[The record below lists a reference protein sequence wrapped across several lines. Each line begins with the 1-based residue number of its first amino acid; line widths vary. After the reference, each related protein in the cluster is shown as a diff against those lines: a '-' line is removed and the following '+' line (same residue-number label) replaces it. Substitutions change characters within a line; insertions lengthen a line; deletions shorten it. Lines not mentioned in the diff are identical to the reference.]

1 MHHNIVSH
9 SVPSQIRVLLY
20 YYIAAK
26 RPHELSTIFQDK
38 AVLMKI
44 LPFRIWSTSI
54 ATVAIAIAAPA
65 FAQQAPTAGTSTN
78 AQTDDFHGTE
88 EIVVTAPYVERLDIL
103 SGTSAVSGEML
114 AEKTRAQLGDIL
126 SSLPGVSAT
135 SFSPGASRPVL
146 RGYQGNRVAVL
157 TDGIGNIDA
166 SNTSAD
172 HAVTIDTL
180 TVERIE
186 VLRGPAVLLFGG
198 QAVGGAVNALDKRIP
213 RSIPDEAI
221 HVDALAG
228 YGSAAR
234 DYSGGASVDVPVTD
248 RVIVHL
254 DGSYRNSDDL
264 RTGGYVLS
272 PSLRAEVLDFAADA
286 TRAGNL
292 TAATEAQAT
301 ANQRGRIPNSAV
313 ETWTAAGGIAFIDDG
328 GNLGLSYSIYDTNYG
343 IPARPAI
350 APVVAGEE
358 AVPVSIGL
366 RQYRLDFRGEVDLGE
381 GLFDKLR
388 LRAGYADYT
397 HTEFEG
403 DEIGTV
409 FNSQGIEARAEFI
422 QNDRG
427 GWRGASGVQYQTR
440 DLEAIGAE
448 AFVPPNK
455 ARQYG
460 LFTLQEFTFGN
471 LDAEV
476 ALRFDTAEL
485 RADTLGLSRSFN
497 NFSGAVGLGY
507 HIGDLKIGANISRTG
522 RAPAVEELFSNGP
535 HIATQAFEV
544 GDPDLKSERAWNGEL
559 YARYETP
566 NAAFS
571 ATLYTNRF
579 DNFIYE
585 AETGAIEDDLPVFQY
600 FQNDA
605 KVWGVEFQASK
616 RVASFGDTNL
626 SVDGVADYTRAK
638 ISSGGGNVPRIPPL
652 RLLGGVELT
661 SASFDLRGEVEYSDD
676 QTKTASFETPTDGF
690 TMVNASATW
699 RPFGRDRNI
708 ALIASANNIF
718 DVTARRAASFT
729 KDFVPL
735 SGRDFRVTARLSF

>member
-1 MHHNIVSH
+1 MKTAALLTISASF
-9 SVPSQIRVLLY
+9 SV
-20 YYIAAK
+20 
-26 RPHELSTIFQDK
+26 LSL
-38 AVLMKI
+38 AL
-44 LPFRIWSTSI
+44 
-54 ATVAIAIAAPA
+54 AAPVY
-65 FAQQAPTAGTSTN
+65 AQQSEPASAEANIQS
-78 AQTDDFHGTE
+78 DDFHGSDD
-88 EIVVTAPYVERLDIL
+88 IIVTAPFVERLDIL
-103 SGTSAVSGEML
+103 SGTSTISGEVL
-114 AEKTRAQLGDIL
+114 AEKTRAQLGDML
-126 SSLPGVSAT
+126 TSLPGVSAT

-221 HVDALAG
+221 HIDALAG

-234 DYSGGASVDVPVTD
+234 DWSGGASIDMPITD
-248 RVIVHL
+248 RVIIHL

-272 PSLRAEVLDFAADA
+272 PNLRGEVLDFAAEE
-286 TRAGNL
+286 TSEGNL
-292 TAATEAQAT
+292 EEAAEARELAD
-301 ANQRGRIPNSAV
+301 QRGRIPNSAV
-313 ETWTAAGGIAFIDDG
+313 KSWTAGGGIAFIDDN
-328 GNLGLSYSIYDTNYG
+328 GNLGVSYSIYDTNYG
-343 IPARPAI
+343 IPARPGASHAHAAAETAEE
-350 APVVAGEE
+350 APVT
-358 AVPVSIGL
+358 IGL
-366 RQYRLDFRGEVDLGE
+366 RQYRLDFRGELNLGE
-381 GLFDKLR
+381 GFLEKLR
-388 LRAGYADYT
+388 LRGGYADYT

-403 DEIGTV
+403 AEVGTV
-409 FNSQGIEARAEFI
+409 FNSQGIEARAELV
-422 QNDRG
+422 QNDRN

-440 DLEAIGAE
+440 DFEALGAE

-455 ARQYG
+455 TRQYG
-460 LFTLQEFTFGN
+460 LFTLQEYTKGN

-476 ALRFDTAEL
+476 AVRFDTAEL
-485 RADTLGLSRSFN
+485 RADTLGLTRSFN
-497 NFSGAVGLGY
+497 NVSAAFGLGY

-535 HIATQAFEV
+535 HIATQAFEI

-559 YARYETP
+559 YARYDTP
-566 NAAFS
+566 GTAFS
-571 ATLYTNRF
+571 GTLYTNRF

-585 AETGAIEDDLPVFQY
+585 ADTGNIEDDLPVFQY

-605 KVWGVEFQASK
+605 KVWGLEFQASK
-616 RVASFGDTNL
+616 RLASFGSSNL

-638 ISSGGGNVPRIPPL
+638 ISSGGGNAPRIPSL

-661 SASFDLRGEVEYSDD
+661 NASLDLRGEVEWSDA
-676 QTKTASFETPTDGF
+676 QTKTAAFETPTDGF
-690 TMVNASATW
+690 TLVNASATW
-699 RPFGRDRNI
+699 RPFGRGRNI

-735 SGRDFRVTARLSF
+735 TGRDFRVTARLSF

>member
-1 MHHNIVSH
+1 MKTAPLLTISASVS
-9 SVPSQIRVLLY
+9 
-20 YYIAAK
+20 A
-26 RPHELSTIFQDK
+26 LSL
-38 AVLMKI
+38 AL
-44 LPFRIWSTSI
+44 
-54 ATVAIAIAAPA
+54 AAPA
-65 FAQQAPTAGTSTN
+65 YAQQSNSASTD
-78 AQTDDFHGTE
+78 ARIQADDFHRSDD
-88 EIVVTAPYVERLDIL
+88 IVVTAPFVERLDIL
-103 SGTSAVSGEML
+103 SGTSAISGEVL

-126 SSLPGVSAT
+126 TSLPGVSAT

-221 HVDALAG
+221 HIDALAG

-234 DYSGGASVDVPVTD
+234 DWSGGASIDMPITD

-272 PSLRAEVLDFAADA
+272 PNLRAEVLDFA
-286 TRAGNL
+286 TEETSEGNL
-292 TAATEAQAT
+292 EEAAEATEL
-301 ANQRGRIPNSAV
+301 ANQRGRIANSAV
-313 ETWTAAGGIAFIDDG
+313 TTWTAGGGIAFIDDG
-328 GNLGLSYSIYDTNYG
+328 GNLGVSYSIYDTNYG
-343 IPARPAI
+343 IPARPGASHAHAAAETAEE
-350 APVVAGEE
+350 APVT
-358 AVPVSIGL
+358 IGL
-366 RQYRLDFRGEVDLGE
+366 RQYRLDFRGAVNLGD

-403 DEIGTV
+403 DEIGTI
-409 FNSQGIEARAEFI
+409 FNSQGIEARAEFV
-422 QNDRG
+422 QNDRN

-440 DLEAIGAE
+440 DFEAIGAE

-455 ARQYG
+455 TRQYG
-460 LFTLQEFTFGN
+460 LFTLQEYTKGN

-476 ALRFDTAEL
+476 AVRFDTAEL
-485 RADTLGLSRSFN
+485 RADILGLTRSFN
-497 NFSGAVGLGY
+497 NVSAAFGVGY

-535 HIATQAFEV
+535 HIATQAFEI
-544 GDPDLKSERAWNGEL
+544 GDPNLKSERAWNGEL

-566 NAAFS
+566 GTAFS

-585 AETGAIEDDLPVFQY
+585 ADTGNIKDDLPIFQY

-616 RVASFGDTNL
+616 RLASFGSSNL

-638 ISSGGGNVPRIPPL
+638 ISSGGGNAPRIPPL

-661 SASFDLRGEVEYSDD
+661 NARFDLRGEVEYSDD
-676 QTKTASFETPTDGF
+676 QTKTATFETPTDGF
-690 TMVNASATW
+690 TLVNASATW

-708 ALIASANNIF
+708 ALIASVNNIF

-735 SGRDFRVTARLSF
+735 TGRDFRVTARLSF

>member
-1 MHHNIVSH
+1 MKIARFHVFAASMTALSVAL
-9 SVPSQIRVLLY
+9 SVPAYAQQTG
-20 YYIAAK
+20 
-26 RPHELSTIFQDK
+26 STG
-38 AVLMKI
+38 
-44 LPFRIWSTSI
+44 TSE
-54 ATVAIAIAAPA
+54 AAP
-65 FAQQAPTAGTSTN
+65 
-78 AQTDDFHGTE
+78 QTDDFHSTE

-103 SGTSAVSGEML
+103 SGTSAVTGDVL

-180 TVERIE
+180 TIERIE

-213 RSIPDEAI
+213 RAVPKEAV

-234 DYSGGASVDVPVTD
+234 DWSGGASVDVPVTD
-248 RVIVHL
+248 RVVVHL

-264 RTGGYVLS
+264 RTGGYILS
-272 PSLRAEVLDFAADA
+272 PSLRAEVLDFAAEE
-286 TRAGNL
+286 TSEGNL
-292 TAATEAQAT
+292 DEAAEALELADQS
-301 ANQRGRIPNSAV
+301 GRIPNSAV
-313 ETWTAAGGIAFIDDG
+313 KSWTAAGGIAFIDDG
-328 GNLGLSYSIYDTNYG
+328 GNMGLSYSIYDTNYG
-343 IPARPAI
+343 IPARPGSGHAH
-350 APVVAGEE
+350 ADGGAEE
-358 AVPVSIGL
+358 VPVTIGM
-366 RQYRLDFRGEVDLGE
+366 RQYRFDFRGELNLGD
-381 GLFDKLR
+381 GLFEKLR
-388 LRAGYADYT
+388 LRAGYANYS

-403 DEIGTV
+403 PEIGTI
-409 FNSQGIEARAEFI
+409 FNSKGIEARAEFI

-427 GWRGASGVQYQTR
+427 GWRGASGVQYQSR
-440 DLEAIGAE
+440 KLDAIGAE

-455 ARQYG
+455 SRQFG
-460 LFTLQEFTFGN
+460 LFTLQEFTAGN

-485 RADTLGLSRSFN
+485 RADILGLSRSFN
-497 NFSGAVGLGY
+497 NVSAAFGVGY
-507 HIGDLKIGANISRTG
+507 HIGDLKIGANLSRTG

-544 GDPDLKSERAWNGEL
+544 GDPLLKSERAWNGEL
-559 YARYETP
+559 YARYDT
-566 NAAFS
+566 ADTAFNL
-571 ATLYTNRF
+571 TLYTNRF

-585 AETGAIEDDLPVFQY
+585 AETGAVEDALPVFQY

-605 KVWGVEFQASK
+605 KVWGVEFQGSQN
-616 RVASFGDTNL
+616 VARFGDIDL
-626 SVDGVADYTRAK
+626 KVDAVADYTRAK
-638 ISSGGGNVPRIPPL
+638 ISGGAGNIPRIPPL
-652 RLLGGVELT
+652 RILGGVELNG
-661 SASFDLRGEVEYSDD
+661 ARLDLRGEVEWSDA
-676 QTKTASFETPTDGF
+676 QTKTAPFETATDGF
-690 TMVNASATW
+690 TLVNATATW
-699 RPFGRDRNI
+699 RPFGSDRNI

-718 DVTARRAASFT
+718 DVVARRSASFT

-735 SGRDFRVTARLSF
+735 SGRDFRLSARISF

>member
-1 MHHNIVSH
+1 MKTAPFLTISA
-9 SVPSQIRVLLY
+9 SIFALSLALGAPLY
-20 YYIAAK
+20 
-26 RPHELSTIFQDK
+26 
-38 AVLMKI
+38 
-44 LPFRIWSTSI
+44 
-54 ATVAIAIAAPA
+54 
-65 FAQQAPTAGTSTN
+65 AQQSNATS
-78 AQTDDFHGTE
+78 AQAELETDDFHGADD
-88 EIVVTAPYVERLDIL
+88 IVVTAPYVERLDIL
-103 SGTSAVSGEML
+103 SGTSAISGEVL

-126 SSLPGVSAT
+126 TSLPGISAT

-213 RSIPDEAI
+213 RSIPDEDI
-221 HVDALAG
+221 HIDSLAG

-234 DYSGGASVDVPVTD
+234 DWSGGASIDMPITD

-254 DGSYRNSDDL
+254 DGSYRNSDDM

-272 PSLRAEVLDFAADA
+272 PNLRAEMLDFAAE
-286 TRAGNL
+286 
-292 TAATEAQAT
+292 EASEGHLEEAEE
-301 ANQRGRIPNSAV
+301 ARELADQRGRISNSAV
-313 ETWTAAGGIAFIDDG
+313 KSWTAGGGIAFIDDG
-328 GNLGLSYSIYDTNYG
+328 GNLGVSYSIYDTKYG
-343 IPARPAI
+343 IPARPGASHH
-350 APVVAGEE
+350 AHEGEE
-358 AVPVSIGL
+358 HAEGEVPVSIGL
-366 RQYRLDFRGEVDLGE
+366 RQYRFDLRGEVNLGD
-381 GLFDKLR
+381 GLFEKLR

-409 FNSQGIEARAEFI
+409 FDSQGIEARAEFV
-422 QNDRG
+422 QNDRN
-427 GWRGASGVQYQTR
+427 GWRGASGFQYQTR
-440 DLEAIGAE
+440 DFEAVGAE

-455 ARQYG
+455 TRQFG
-460 LFTLQEFTFGN
+460 LFTLQEYTKGN
-471 LDAEV
+471 LDAEIAV
-476 ALRFDTAEL
+476 RFDTAEL

-497 NFSGAVGLGY
+497 NVSAAFGLGY

-535 HIATQAFEV
+535 HIATQAYEI

-559 YARYETP
+559 YARFETP
-566 NAAFS
+566 ETAFS

-585 AETGAIEDDLPVFQY
+585 AETGDIEDDLPVFQY

-605 KVWGVEFQASK
+605 KIWGVEFQASQ
-616 RVASFGDTNL
+616 RLASLGSSDL

-638 ISSGGGNVPRIPPL
+638 ISSGGGNIPRIPPL
-652 RLLGGVELT
+652 RLLSGVELT
-661 SASFDLRGEVEYSDD
+661 NAGFDLRAEVEWSDN
-676 QTKTASFETPTDGF
+676 QNKTATFETPTDGF
-690 TMVNASATW
+690 TLVNASATW

-718 DVTARRAASFT
+718 DATVRRAASFT

-735 SGRDFRVTARLSF
+735 SGRDFRLTARVSF

>member
-1 MHHNIVSH
+1 MKNA
-9 SVPSQIRVLLY
+9 PLLT
-20 YYIAAK
+20 ISASISA
-26 RPHELSTIFQDK
+26 LSL
-38 AVLMKI
+38 AL
-44 LPFRIWSTSI
+44 
-54 ATVAIAIAAPA
+54 ATPTY
-65 FAQQAPTAGTSTN
+65 AQQSNAVSTKGN
-78 AQTDDFHGTE
+78 GVSDDFHVNDD
-88 EIVVTAPYVERLDIL
+88 IVVTAPYVERLDIL
-103 SGTSAVSGEML
+103 SGTSAISGEVL
-114 AEKTRAQLGDIL
+114 ADKTRAQLGDIL
-126 SSLPGVSAT
+126 TSLPGVSAT

-213 RSIPDEAI
+213 RSIPEEDI
-221 HVDALAG
+221 HIDALAG

-234 DYSGGASVDVPVTD
+234 DWSGGGSIDMPLTD

-264 RTGGYVLS
+264 RSGGYVLS
-272 PSLRAEVLDFAADA
+272 PNLRAEVLDFAAE
-286 TRAGNL
+286 
-292 TAATEAQAT
+292 EASEGHLEEASE
-301 ANQRGRIPNSAV
+301 ARELADQRGQIPNSAV
-313 ETWTAAGGIAFIDDG
+313 KSWTAGGGIAFIDEG
-328 GNLGLSYSIYDTNYG
+328 GNLGVSYSIYDTNYG
-343 IPARPAI
+343 IPARPGASH
-350 APVVAGEE
+350 AHDGEE
-358 AVPVSIGL
+358 PTEGEVPVTIGL
-366 RQYRLDFRGEVDLGE
+366 RQYRFDLRGEVNLGE
-381 GLFDKLR
+381 GLFEKLR

-403 DEIGTV
+403 DEVGTV
-409 FNSQGIEARAEFI
+409 FNSQGIEARAEFV
-422 QNDRG
+422 QNELG
-427 GWRGASGVQYQTR
+427 GWRGASGVQYQSR

-448 AFVPPNK
+448 AFIPPNTT
-455 ARQYG
+455 RQLG
-460 LFTLQEFTFGN
+460 LFTLQEYTNGN
-471 LDAEV
+471 LDAEI
-476 ALRFDTAEL
+476 AIRFDTAKL
-485 RADTLGLSRSFN
+485 RADTLGLSRTFN
-497 NFSGAVGLGY
+497 NVSAAFGLGY

-535 HIATQAFEV
+535 HIATQAYEM

-566 NAAFS
+566 ATAFS

-585 AETGAIEDDLPVFQY
+585 VETGDIEDDLPVFQY

-605 KVWGVEFQASK
+605 KVWGIEFQASK
-616 RVASFGDTNL
+616 RLASFGSSDL

-638 ISSGGGNVPRIPPL
+638 ISSGGGDAPRIPPL

-661 SASFDLRGEVEYSDD
+661 NANFDLRGEVEFNDD
-676 QTKTASFETPTDGF
+676 QTKTAAFETPTNGF
-690 TMVNASATW
+690 TLVNASATW

-735 SGRDFRVTARLSF
+735 TGRDFRVTARVSF

>member
-1 MHHNIVSH
+1 
-9 SVPSQIRVLLY
+9 
-20 YYIAAK
+20 
-26 RPHELSTIFQDK
+26 
-38 AVLMKI
+38 MKI
-44 LPFRIWSTSI
+44 ARFHVFAASMTALS
-54 ATVAIAIAAPA
+54 VALSAPA
-65 FAQQAPTAGTSTN
+65 YAQQTGSTGASTA
-78 AQTDDFHGTE
+78 ALQTDDFHGTE

-103 SGTSAVSGEML
+103 SGTSAVSGDLL

-213 RSIPDEAI
+213 RAVPDEAV

-234 DYSGGASVDVPVTD
+234 DWSGGASVDVPLTN
-248 RVIVHL
+248 RVVVHL

-264 RTGGYVLS
+264 RTGGYILA
-272 PSLRAEVLDFAADA
+272 PSLRAEVLDFAAEE
-286 TRAGNL
+286 TSEGNL
-292 TAATEAQAT
+292 DEAAEALELAG
-301 ANQRGRIPNSAV
+301 QRGRIPNSAV
-313 ETWTAAGGIAFIDDG
+313 KSWTAAGGIAFIDDG
-328 GNLGLSYSIYDTNYG
+328 GNIGLSYSIYDTNYG
-343 IPARPAI
+343 IPARPGTGHAHGDGGEEE
-350 APVVAGEE
+350 APVT
-358 AVPVSIGL
+358 IGM
-366 RQYRLDFRGEVDLGE
+366 RQYRFDVRGEVDLGD
-381 GLFDKLR
+381 GLFEKLR
-388 LRAGYADYT
+388 LRAGYANYS

-409 FNSQGIEARAEFI
+409 FNSKGIEARAEFI

-427 GWRGASGVQYQTR
+427 GWRGASGVQYQSR

-455 ARQYG
+455 TKQFG
-460 LFTLQEFTFGN
+460 LFTLQEFTAGN

-485 RADTLGLSRSFN
+485 RADILGISRSFN
-497 NFSGAVGLGY
+497 NVSAAFGVGY
-507 HIGDLKIGANISRTG
+507 HIGDLKIGANLSRTG

-544 GDPDLKSERAWNGEL
+544 GDPLLKSERAWNGEL
-559 YARYETP
+559 YARYDTP
-566 NAAFS
+566 GTAFNL
-571 ATLYTNRF
+571 TLYSNRF

-585 AETGAIEDDLPVFQY
+585 AETGAVEDSLPVFQY

-605 KVWGVEFQASK
+605 KVWGVEFQGSQN
-616 RVASFGDTNL
+616 VASFGDADL
-626 SVDGVADYTRAK
+626 KVDALADYTRAK
-638 ISSGGGNVPRIPPL
+638 ISGGAGNVPRIPPL
-652 RLLGGVELT
+652 RVLGGVELNGT
-661 SASFDLRGEVEYSDD
+661 RLDLRGEVEWSDA
-676 QTKTASFETPTDGF
+676 QTKTAPFETATDGF
-690 TMVNASATW
+690 TLVNATATW
-699 RPFGRDRNI
+699 RPFGSDRNI

-718 DVTARRAASFT
+718 DVVARRSASFT

-735 SGRDFRVTARLSF
+735 SGRDFRLSARISF

>member
-1 MHHNIVSH
+1 MKTAPLLAISASVS
-9 SVPSQIRVLLY
+9 
-20 YYIAAK
+20 A
-26 RPHELSTIFQDK
+26 LSL
-38 AVLMKI
+38 AL
-44 LPFRIWSTSI
+44 
-54 ATVAIAIAAPA
+54 AAPA
-65 FAQQAPTAGTSTN
+65 YAQQSNSASTE
-78 AQTDDFHGTE
+78 ARIQSDDFHGSDD
-88 EIVVTAPYVERLDIL
+88 IVVTAPFVERLDIL
-103 SGTSAVSGEML
+103 SGTSAISGEVL

-126 SSLPGVSAT
+126 TSLPGVSAT

-180 TVERIE
+180 TIERIE

-221 HVDALAG
+221 HIDALAG

-234 DYSGGASVDVPVTD
+234 DWSGGASIDMPITD

-272 PSLRAEVLDFAADA
+272 PNLRAEVLDFAAEESSE
-286 TRAGNL
+286 GNL
-292 TAATEAQAT
+292 EEAAEATEL
-301 ANQRGRIPNSAV
+301 ANQRGRIANSAV
-313 ETWTAAGGIAFIDDG
+313 KTWTAGGGIAFIDDG

-343 IPARPAI
+343 IPARPGASH
-350 APVVAGEE
+350 AHAGEE
-358 AVPVSIGL
+358 TTEEAPVTIGL
-366 RQYRLDFRGEVDLGE
+366 RQYRLDFRGEVNLGD
-381 GLFDKLR
+381 GLFEKLR

-403 DEIGTV
+403 DEIGTI
-409 FNSQGIEARAEFI
+409 FNSQGIEARAEFV
-422 QNDRG
+422 QNDRN

-440 DLEAIGAE
+440 DFEAIGAE

-455 ARQYG
+455 TRQYG
-460 LFTLQEFTFGN
+460 LFTLQEYTKGN

-476 ALRFDTAEL
+476 AVRFDTAEL
-485 RADTLGLSRSFN
+485 RADTLGLTRSFN
-497 NFSGAVGLGY
+497 NVSAALGLGY

-535 HIATQAFEV
+535 HIATQAFEI

-559 YARYETP
+559 YARYDTP
-566 NAAFS
+566 GTAFS

-585 AETGAIEDDLPVFQY
+585 AETGNIEDDLPIFQY

-605 KVWGVEFQASK
+605 NIWGLEFQASK
-616 RVASFGDTNL
+616 RLASFGSSNL

-638 ISSGGGNVPRIPPL
+638 ISSGGGNAPRIPPL

-661 SASFDLRGEVEYSDD
+661 NASFDLRGEVEFSDD
-676 QTKTASFETPTDGF
+676 QTKTATFETPTDGF
-690 TMVNASATW
+690 TLVNASATW
-699 RPFGRDRNI
+699 RPFGRDRNV

-735 SGRDFRVTARLSF
+735 TGRDFRVTARLSF

>member
-1 MHHNIVSH
+1 MKTPRFHVFAASMTAL
-9 SVPSQIRVLLY
+9 SV
-20 YYIAAK
+20 A
-26 RPHELSTIFQDK
+26 LSMPAYAQQTGSSR
-38 AVLMKI
+38 A
-44 LPFRIWSTSI
+44 SE
-54 ATVAIAIAAPA
+54 AAP
-65 FAQQAPTAGTSTN
+65 
-78 AQTDDFHGTE
+78 QTDDFHSTE

-103 SGTSAVSGEML
+103 SGTSAVTGDLL

-213 RSIPDEAI
+213 RAIPDEAV

-234 DYSGGASVDVPVTD
+234 DYSGGASVDVPLTD
-248 RVIVHL
+248 RVVVHL

-264 RTGGYVLS
+264 RTGGNILS
-272 PSLRAEVLDFAADA
+272 PSLRAEVLDFAAEEA
-286 TRAGNL
+286 REGNL
-292 TAATEAQAT
+292 EEAAEARELADR
-301 ANQRGRIPNSAV
+301 RGRIPNSAV
-313 ETWTAAGGIAFIDDG
+313 KSWTAAGGIAFIDDG
-328 GNLGLSYSIYDTNYG
+328 GNMGLSYSIYNTNYG
-343 IPARPAI
+343 IPARPGTTHGHDGGA
-350 APVVAGEE
+350 EE
-358 AVPVSIGL
+358 VPVTIGM
-366 RQYRLDFRGEVDLGE
+366 RQYRFDFRGELDLGD
-381 GLFDKLR
+381 GLFEKLR
-388 LRAGYADYT
+388 LRAGYANYS

-403 DEIGTV
+403 DEIGTI
-409 FNSQGIEARAEFI
+409 FNSKGVETRAEFI

-427 GWRGASGVQYQTR
+427 GWRGASGVQYQSR
-440 DLEAIGAE
+440 KLDAIGAE

-455 ARQYG
+455 SQQFG
-460 LFTLQEFTFGN
+460 LFTLQEFTAGN

-485 RADTLGLSRSFN
+485 RADILGISRSFN
-497 NFSGAVGLGY
+497 NVSSAFGVGY
-507 HIGDLKIGANISRTG
+507 HIGDLKIGANLSRTG

-544 GDPDLKSERAWNGEL
+544 GDPLLKSERAWNGEL
-559 YARYETP
+559 YARYDTTDT
-566 NAAFS
+566 AFS
-571 ATLYTNRF
+571 LTLYSNRF

-585 AETGAIEDDLPVFQY
+585 AETGDVEDDLPVFQY
-600 FQNDA
+600 FQDDA
-605 KVWGVEFQASK
+605 KVWGVEFQGSQN
-616 RVASFGDTNL
+616 VARFGD
-626 SVDGVADYTRAK
+626 VDLKVDAVADYTRAK
-638 ISSGGGNVPRIPPL
+638 ISGGAGNIPRIPPL
-652 RLLGGVELT
+652 RVLGGVELNG
-661 SASFDLRGEVEYSDD
+661 ARLDLRGEVEWSDA
-676 QTKTASFETPTDGF
+676 QTKTAPFETATDGF
-690 TMVNASATW
+690 TLVNATATW
-699 RPFGRDRNI
+699 RPFGSDRNI
-708 ALIASANNIF
+708 SLIASANNIF
-718 DVTARRAASFT
+718 DVVARRSASFT

-735 SGRDFRVTARLSF
+735 SGRDFRLSARISF

>member
-1 MHHNIVSH
+1 MKNA
-9 SVPSQIRVLLY
+9 PLLT
-20 YYIAAK
+20 ISASISA
-26 RPHELSTIFQDK
+26 LSL
-38 AVLMKI
+38 AL
-44 LPFRIWSTSI
+44 
-54 ATVAIAIAAPA
+54 ATPA
-65 FAQQAPTAGTSTN
+65 YAQQSNAVSTEGN
-78 AQTDDFHGTE
+78 RVSDDFHGTDD
-88 EIVVTAPYVERLDIL
+88 IVVTAPYVERLDIL
-103 SGTSAVSGEML
+103 SGTSAISGEVL
-114 AEKTRAQLGDIL
+114 ADKTRAQLGDIL
-126 SSLPGVSAT
+126 TSLPGVSAT

-213 RSIPDEAI
+213 RSIPDEDI
-221 HVDALAG
+221 HIDALAG

-234 DYSGGASVDVPVTD
+234 DWSGGASIDMPLTE

-264 RTGGYVLS
+264 RSGGYVLS
-272 PSLRAEVLDFAADA
+272 PNLRAEVLDFAAE
-286 TRAGNL
+286 
-292 TAATEAQAT
+292 EASEGHLEEASE
-301 ANQRGRIPNSAV
+301 ARELADQRGQIPNSAV
-313 ETWTAAGGIAFIDDG
+313 KSWTAGGGIAFIDEG
-328 GNLGLSYSIYDTNYG
+328 GNLGVSYSIYDTNYG
-343 IPARPAI
+343 IPARPGASH
-350 APVVAGEE
+350 AHDGEEPTAGE
-358 AVPVSIGL
+358 VPVTIGL
-366 RQYRLDFRGEVDLGE
+366 RQYRFDLRGEVNMGE
-381 GLFDKLR
+381 GLFEKLR
-388 LRAGYADYT
+388 MRAGYADYT

-403 DEIGTV
+403 DEVGTV
-409 FNSQGIEARAEFI
+409 FNSQGIEARVEFV
-422 QNDRG
+422 QNDLG
-427 GWRGASGVQYQTR
+427 GWRGASGVQYQSR

-448 AFVPPNK
+448 AFVPPNTT
-455 ARQYG
+455 RQLG
-460 LFTLQEFTFGN
+460 LFTLQEYTNGN
-471 LDAEV
+471 LDAEI
-476 ALRFDTAEL
+476 AIRFDTAKL
-485 RADTLGLSRSFN
+485 RADTLGLSRTFN
-497 NFSGAVGLGY
+497 NVSAAFGLGY

-535 HIATQAFEV
+535 HIATQAYEM

-566 NAAFS
+566 DTAFS

-585 AETGAIEDDLPVFQY
+585 AETGDIEDDLPVFQY

-605 KVWGVEFQASK
+605 KVWGIEFQASQ
-616 RVASFGDTNL
+616 RLASFGSSDL

-638 ISSGGGNVPRIPPL
+638 ISSGGGDVPRIPPL

-661 SASFDLRGEVEYSDD
+661 NASFDLRGEVEFNDD
-676 QTKTASFETPTDGF
+676 QTNTAAFETPTNGF
-690 TMVNASATW
+690 TLVNASATW

-735 SGRDFRVTARLSF
+735 AGRDFRVTARVSF

>member
-1 MHHNIVSH
+1 MKTAA
-9 SVPSQIRVLLY
+9 LLT
-20 YYIAAK
+20 ISASFSA
-26 RPHELSTIFQDK
+26 LSL
-38 AVLMKI
+38 AL
-44 LPFRIWSTSI
+44 
-54 ATVAIAIAAPA
+54 AAPVY
-65 FAQQAPTAGTSTN
+65 AQQSETASAEAN
-78 AQTDDFHGTE
+78 IQSDDFHGSDD
-88 EIVVTAPYVERLDIL
+88 IIVTAPFVERLDIL
-103 SGTSAVSGEML
+103 SGTSTISGEVL
-114 AEKTRAQLGDIL
+114 AEKTRAQLGDML
-126 SSLPGVSAT
+126 TSLPGVSAT

-213 RSIPDEAI
+213 RSIPDEDI
-221 HVDALAG
+221 HIDALAG

-234 DYSGGASVDVPVTD
+234 DWSGGASIDMPITD
-248 RVIVHL
+248 RVIIHL

-272 PSLRAEVLDFAADA
+272 PNLRGEVLDFAAEE
-286 TRAGNL
+286 TSEGNL
-292 TAATEAQAT
+292 EEAAEARELAD
-301 ANQRGRIPNSAV
+301 QRGRIPNSAV
-313 ETWTAAGGIAFIDDG
+313 KSWTAGGGIAFIDDN
-328 GNLGLSYSIYDTNYG
+328 GNLGVSYSIYDTNYG
-343 IPARPAI
+343 IPARPGASH
-350 APVVAGEE
+350 AHAAAETAEE
-358 AVPVSIGL
+358 AAVTIGL
-366 RQYRLDFRGEVDLGE
+366 RQYRLDFRGELNLGE
-381 GLFDKLR
+381 GLLEKLR

-403 DEIGTV
+403 AEVGTV
-409 FNSQGIEARAEFI
+409 FNSQGIEARAELI
-422 QNDRG
+422 QNDRN

-440 DLEAIGAE
+440 DFEALGAE

-455 ARQYG
+455 TRQYG
-460 LFTLQEFTFGN
+460 LFTLQEYTKGN

-476 ALRFDTAEL
+476 AVRFDTAEL
-485 RADTLGLSRSFN
+485 RADTLGLTRSFN
-497 NFSGAVGLGY
+497 NVSAAFGLGY

-535 HIATQAFEV
+535 HIATQAFEI

-559 YARYETP
+559 YARYDTP
-566 NAAFS
+566 GTAFS
-571 ATLYTNRF
+571 GTLYTNRF

-585 AETGAIEDDLPVFQY
+585 ADTGNIEDDLPVFQY

-605 KVWGVEFQASK
+605 KIWGLEFQASK
-616 RVASFGDTNL
+616 RLASFGSSNL

-638 ISSGGGNVPRIPPL
+638 ISSGGGNAPRIPPL

-661 SASFDLRGEVEYSDD
+661 NASLDLRGEVEWSDA
-676 QTKTASFETPTDGF
+676 QTKTAAFETPTDGF
-690 TMVNASATW
+690 TLVNASATW
-699 RPFGRDRNI
+699 RPFGRGRNI

-735 SGRDFRVTARLSF
+735 TGRDFRVTARLSF

>member
-1 MHHNIVSH
+1 MKTAPLFTISA
-9 SVPSQIRVLLY
+9 SIS
-20 YYIAAK
+20 A
-26 RPHELSTIFQDK
+26 LSL
-38 AVLMKI
+38 AL
-44 LPFRIWSTSI
+44 
-54 ATVAIAIAAPA
+54 AAPVY
-65 FAQQAPTAGTSTN
+65 AQQSNSTATETELLS
-78 AQTDDFHGTE
+78 DDFHGTDD
-88 EIVVTAPYVERLDIL
+88 IVVTAPYVERLDIL
-103 SGTSAVSGEML
+103 SGTSAISGEVL

-126 SSLPGVSAT
+126 TSLPGVSAT

-180 TVERIE
+180 TIERIE

-213 RSIPDEAI
+213 RSIPDENI
-221 HVDALAG
+221 HIDALAG

-234 DYSGGASVDVPVTD
+234 DWSGGASIDMPITD

-254 DGSYRNSDDL
+254 DGSYRNSGDL

-272 PSLRAEVLDFAADA
+272 PNLRADMRELAAE
-286 TRAGNL
+286 
-292 TAATEAQAT
+292 EASEGHMEEAEE
-301 ANQRGRIPNSAV
+301 ARELAEQRGRIPNSAV
-313 ETWTAAGGIAFIDDG
+313 KSWTAGGGIAFIDDN
-328 GNLGLSYSIYDTNYG
+328 GNLGVSYSIYDTKYG
-343 IPARPAI
+343 IPARPGASH
-350 APVVAGEE
+350 AHEGAEHTEGEE
-358 AVPVSIGL
+358 GEVPVTIGL
-366 RQYRLDFRGEVDLGE
+366 RQYRFDFRGEVNLGD
-381 GLFDKLR
+381 GLFEKLR
-388 LRAGYADYT
+388 LRTGYADYT

-409 FNSQGIEARAEFI
+409 FNSQGIEARVEFV
-422 QNDRG
+422 QNERN
-427 GWRGASGVQYQTR
+427 GWRGASGVQHQTR
-440 DLEAIGAE
+440 DFEAIGAE

-455 ARQYG
+455 TRQFG
-460 LFTLQEFTFGN
+460 LFTLQEYTKGN

-476 ALRFDTAEL
+476 AIRFDTAEL
-485 RADTLGLSRSFN
+485 RADTLGLARSFDN
-497 NFSGAVGLGY
+497 VSAAFGLGY
-507 HIGDLKIGANISRTG
+507 NIDDLKIGANISRTG

-535 HIATQAFEV
+535 HIATQAYEI

-559 YARYETP
+559 YARFDTP
-566 NAAFS
+566 GTAFS

-585 AETGAIEDDLPVFQY
+585 AETGDIEDDLPVFQY

-616 RVASFGDTNL
+616 RLASFGNTNL

-638 ISSGGGNVPRIPPL
+638 ISSGGGDVPRIPPL

-661 SASFDLRGEVEYSDD
+661 NAGFDLRGEVEWSDD
-676 QTKTASFETPTDGF
+676 QTKTATFETPTDGF
-690 TMVNASATW
+690 TLVNASATW

-708 ALIASANNIF
+708 ALIASVNNIF

-735 SGRDFRVTARLSF
+735 TGRDFRVTARVSF

>member
-1 MHHNIVSH
+1 
-9 SVPSQIRVLLY
+9 
-20 YYIAAK
+20 
-26 RPHELSTIFQDK
+26 
-38 AVLMKI
+38 MKI
-44 LPFRIWSTSI
+44 ARFHVFAASMTALS
-54 ATVAIAIAAPA
+54 VALSAPA
-65 FAQQAPTAGTSTN
+65 YAQQTGSTGTS
-78 AQTDDFHGTE
+78 AAAQQTDDFHGTE

-103 SGTSAVSGEML
+103 SGTSAVSGDLL

-213 RSIPDEAI
+213 RAVPKEAV

-228 YGSAAR
+228 FGSAAR
-234 DYSGGASVDVPVTD
+234 DWSGGASVDVPLTD
-248 RVIVHL
+248 RVVVHL

-264 RTGGYVLS
+264 RTGGYILA
-272 PSLRAEVLDFAADA
+272 PSLRAEVLDLAAEEVSEGHLDE
-286 TRAGNL
+286 
-292 TAATEAQAT
+292 AAEALELAD
-301 ANQRGRIPNSAV
+301 QRGRIPNSAV
-313 ETWTAAGGIAFIDDG
+313 KSWTAAGGIAFIDDG
-328 GNLGLSYSIYDTNYG
+328 GNVGLSYSIYDTNYG
-343 IPARPAI
+343 IPARPGSGHAHGDGGEEE
-350 APVVAGEE
+350 APVT
-358 AVPVSIGL
+358 IGM
-366 RQYRLDFRGEVDLGE
+366 RQYRFDFRGELDFGD
-381 GLFDKLR
+381 GLFEKLR
-388 LRAGYADYT
+388 LRAGYANYS

-403 DEIGTV
+403 DEIGTI
-409 FNSQGIEARAEFI
+409 FNSKGIEARAEFI

-427 GWRGASGVQYQTR
+427 GWRGASGVQYQSR
-440 DLEAIGAE
+440 NLDAIGAE

-455 ARQYG
+455 SRQFG
-460 LFTLQEFTFGN
+460 LFTLQEFTAGN

-485 RADTLGLSRSFN
+485 RADTLGISRSFN
-497 NFSGAVGLGY
+497 NVSGAFGVGY
-507 HIGDLKIGANISRTG
+507 HIGDLKIGANLSRTG

-544 GDPDLKSERAWNGEL
+544 GDPLLKSERAWNGEL
-559 YARYETP
+559 YARYDT
-566 NAAFS
+566 ADTAFNL
-571 ATLYTNRF
+571 TLYSNRF

-585 AETGAIEDDLPVFQY
+585 AETGTVEDDLPVFQY

-605 KVWGVEFQASK
+605 KVWGVEFQGSQN
-616 RVASFGDTNL
+616 VARFGD
-626 SVDGVADYTRAK
+626 VDLKIDAVADYTRAK
-638 ISSGGGNVPRIPPL
+638 ISGGAGNVPRIPPL
-652 RLLGGVELT
+652 RVLGGVELNGT
-661 SASFDLRGEVEYSDD
+661 RLDLRGEVEWSDA
-676 QTKTASFETPTDGF
+676 QTKTAPFETATDGF
-690 TMVNASATW
+690 TLVNATATW
-699 RPFGRDRNI
+699 RPFGSDRNV

-718 DVTARRAASFT
+718 DVVARRSASFT

-735 SGRDFRVTARLSF
+735 SGRDFRLSARISF

>member
-1 MHHNIVSH
+1 MNIAHFRVISVS
-9 SVPSQIRVLLY
+9 L
-20 YYIAAK
+20 AA
-26 RPHELSTIFQDK
+26 
-38 AVLMKI
+38 M
-44 LPFRIWSTSI
+44 SI
-54 ATVAIAIAAPA
+54 ALSVPA
-65 FAQQAPTAGTSTN
+65 FAQQAGGSGASETAP
-78 AQTDDFHGTE
+78 QTDDFHGTE

-103 SGTSAVSGEML
+103 SGTSAVTGDVL
-114 AEKTRAQLGDIL
+114 AQKTRAQLGDIL

-213 RSIPDEAI
+213 RSVPDEAV

-234 DYSGGASVDVPVTD
+234 DWSGGASVDVPLTD
-248 RVIVHL
+248 RGVVHL
-254 DGSYRNSDDL
+254 DGSYRNSDDM
-264 RTGGYVLS
+264 RTGGYVFA
-272 PSLRAEVLDFAADA
+272 PSLRSELLDFA
-286 TRAGNL
+286 TRQAGAGN
-292 TAATEAQAT
+292 AAGAAETRGI
-301 ANQRGRIPNSAV
+301 ANERGRIPNSAV
-313 ETWTAAGGIAFIDDG
+313 KTWTAAGGAAFIDEG
-328 GNLGLSYSIYDTNYG
+328 GNLGISYSIYDTNYG
-343 IPARPAI
+343 VPDRPATAFAATSGSI
-350 APVVAGEE
+350 AATPVT
-358 AVPVSIGL
+358 IGM
-366 RQYRLDFRGEVDLGE
+366 RQYRADFRGELNLGD

-409 FNSQGIEARAEFI
+409 FISQGIEGRAELI

-455 ARQYG
+455 SRQYG
-460 LFTLQEFTFGN
+460 LFTLQEFTVGN

-476 ALRFDTAEL
+476 AVRFDNAEL
-485 RADTLGLSRSFN
+485 RADTIGISRSFN
-497 NFSGAVGLGY
+497 NFSGAFGLGY
-507 HIGDLKIGANISRTG
+507 HIGDLKIGANLSRTG

-544 GDPDLKSERAWNGEL
+544 GDPLLKSERAWNGEL
-559 YARYETP
+559 YARYDTP
-566 NAAFS
+566 GTAFNL
-571 ATLYTNRF
+571 TLYTNRF

-585 AETGAIEDDLPVFQY
+585 AETGAVEDDLPVFQY

-605 KVWGVEFQASK
+605 KVWGVEFQGSK
-616 RVASFGDTNL
+616 DVASFGD
-626 SVDGVADYTRAK
+626 VDLKVDAVADYTRAK
-638 ISSGGGNVPRIPPL
+638 ISAGAGNVPRIPPL
-652 RLLGGVELT
+652 RLLGGVELNG
-661 SASFDLRGEVEYSDD
+661 ARFDLRGEVEWSDA
-676 QTKTASFETPTDGF
+676 QTKTALFETPTDGF
-690 TMVNASATW
+690 TLVNATATW
-699 RPFGRDRNI
+699 RPFGSDRNI
-708 ALIASANNIF
+708 AFIASANNIF
-718 DVTARRAASFT
+718 DVVARRSASFT

-735 SGRDFRVTARLSF
+735 SGRDFRLSARVSF

>member
-1 MHHNIVSH
+1 MKNA
-9 SVPSQIRVLLY
+9 PLLT
-20 YYIAAK
+20 ISASISA
-26 RPHELSTIFQDK
+26 LSL
-38 AVLMKI
+38 AL
-44 LPFRIWSTSI
+44 
-54 ATVAIAIAAPA
+54 ATPA
-65 FAQQAPTAGTSTN
+65 YAQQSNAVSTEGN
-78 AQTDDFHGTE
+78 RVSDDFHGTDD
-88 EIVVTAPYVERLDIL
+88 IVVTAPYVERLDIL
-103 SGTSAVSGEML
+103 SGTSAISGEVL
-114 AEKTRAQLGDIL
+114 ADKTRAQLGDIL
-126 SSLPGVSAT
+126 TSLPGVSAT

-213 RSIPDEAI
+213 RSIPDEDI
-221 HVDALAG
+221 HIDALAG

-234 DYSGGASVDVPVTD
+234 DWSGGASIDMPLTE

-254 DGSYRNSDDL
+254 DGSYRNSDDM
-264 RTGGYVLS
+264 RSGGYVLS
-272 PSLRAEVLDFAADA
+272 PNLRAEVLDFAAE
-286 TRAGNL
+286 
-292 TAATEAQAT
+292 EAREGHLEEASE
-301 ANQRGRIPNSAV
+301 ARELADQRGQIPNSAV
-313 ETWTAAGGIAFIDDG
+313 KSWTAGGGIAFIDEG
-328 GNLGLSYSIYDTNYG
+328 GNLGVSYSIYDTNYG
-343 IPARPAI
+343 IPARPGASH
-350 APVVAGEE
+350 AHDGEEPTAGE
-358 AVPVSIGL
+358 VPVTIGL
-366 RQYRLDFRGEVDLGE
+366 RQYRFDLRGEVNMGE
-381 GLFDKLR
+381 GLFEKLR
-388 LRAGYADYT
+388 MRAGYADYT

-403 DEIGTV
+403 DEVGTV
-409 FNSQGIEARAEFI
+409 FNSQGIEARVEFV
-422 QNDRG
+422 QNDLG
-427 GWRGASGVQYQTR
+427 GWRGASGVQYQSR

-448 AFVPPNK
+448 AFVPPNTT
-455 ARQYG
+455 RQLG
-460 LFTLQEFTFGN
+460 LFTLQEYTNGN
-471 LDAEV
+471 LDAEI
-476 ALRFDTAEL
+476 AIRFDTAKL
-485 RADTLGLSRSFN
+485 RADTLGLSRTFN
-497 NFSGAVGLGY
+497 NVSAAFGLGY

-535 HIATQAFEV
+535 HIATQAYEM

-566 NAAFS
+566 DTAFS

-585 AETGAIEDDLPVFQY
+585 AETGDIEDDLPVFQY

-605 KVWGVEFQASK
+605 KVWGIEFQASQ
-616 RVASFGDTNL
+616 RLASFGSSDL

-638 ISSGGGNVPRIPPL
+638 ISSGGGDVPRIPPL

-661 SASFDLRGEVEYSDD
+661 NADFDLRGEVEFNDD
-676 QTKTASFETPTDGF
+676 QTNTAAFETPTNGF
-690 TMVNASATW
+690 TLVNASATW

-735 SGRDFRVTARLSF
+735 AGRDFRVTARVSF

>member
-1 MHHNIVSH
+1 MKNA
-9 SVPSQIRVLLY
+9 PLLT
-20 YYIAAK
+20 ISASISA
-26 RPHELSTIFQDK
+26 LSL
-38 AVLMKI
+38 AL
-44 LPFRIWSTSI
+44 
-54 ATVAIAIAAPA
+54 ATPTY
-65 FAQQAPTAGTSTN
+65 AQQSNAVSTEGN
-78 AQTDDFHGTE
+78 RVSDDFHGTDD
-88 EIVVTAPYVERLDIL
+88 IVVTAPYVERLDIL
-103 SGTSAVSGEML
+103 SGTSAISGEVL
-114 AEKTRAQLGDIL
+114 ADKTRAQLGDIL
-126 SSLPGVSAT
+126 TSLPGVSAT

-157 TDGIGNIDA
+157 TDGIGSIDA

-213 RSIPDEAI
+213 RSIPDEDI
-221 HVDALAG
+221 HIDALAG

-234 DYSGGASVDVPVTD
+234 DWSGGASIDMPLTE

-254 DGSYRNSDDL
+254 DGSYRNSDDM
-264 RTGGYVLS
+264 RSGGYVLS
-272 PSLRAEVLDFAADA
+272 PNLRAEVLDFAAE
-286 TRAGNL
+286 
-292 TAATEAQAT
+292 EASEGHLEEASE
-301 ANQRGRIPNSAV
+301 ARELADQRGQIPNSAV
-313 ETWTAAGGIAFIDDG
+313 KSWTAGGGIAFIDEG
-328 GNLGLSYSIYDTNYG
+328 GNLGVSYSIYDTNYG
-343 IPARPAI
+343 IPARPGASH
-350 APVVAGEE
+350 AHEGEE
-358 AVPVSIGL
+358 PTEGEVPVTIGL
-366 RQYRLDFRGEVDLGE
+366 RQYRFDLRGEVNLGE
-381 GLFDKLR
+381 GLFEKLR

-403 DEIGTV
+403 DEVGTV
-409 FNSQGIEARAEFI
+409 FNSQGIEARAEFV
-422 QNDRG
+422 QNDLG
-427 GWRGASGVQYQTR
+427 GWRGASGVQYQSR
-440 DLEAIGAE
+440 DFEAIGAE
-448 AFVPPNK
+448 AFVPPNTT
-455 ARQYG
+455 RQLG
-460 LFTLQEFTFGN
+460 LFTLQEYTNGN
-471 LDAEV
+471 LDAEI
-476 ALRFDTAEL
+476 AIRFDTAKL
-485 RADTLGLSRSFN
+485 RADTLGLSRTFN
-497 NFSGAVGLGY
+497 NVSAAFGLGY

-535 HIATQAFEV
+535 HIATQAYEM

-566 NAAFS
+566 ATAFS

-585 AETGAIEDDLPVFQY
+585 AETGDIEDDLPVFQY

-605 KVWGVEFQASK
+605 KVWGIEFQASQ
-616 RVASFGDTNL
+616 RLANFGSSDL

-638 ISSGGGNVPRIPPL
+638 ISSGGGDVPRIPPL

-661 SASFDLRGEVEYSDD
+661 NASFDLRGEVEFNDD
-676 QTKTASFETPTDGF
+676 QTKTAAFETPTNGF
-690 TMVNASATW
+690 TLVNASATW

-735 SGRDFRVTARLSF
+735 AGRDFRVTARVSF

>member
-1 MHHNIVSH
+1 MKTAPLLTISASVS
-9 SVPSQIRVLLY
+9 
-20 YYIAAK
+20 A
-26 RPHELSTIFQDK
+26 LSL
-38 AVLMKI
+38 AL
-44 LPFRIWSTSI
+44 
-54 ATVAIAIAAPA
+54 AAPA
-65 FAQQAPTAGTSTN
+65 YAQQSNSASTD
-78 AQTDDFHGTE
+78 ARIQSDDFHGPDD
-88 EIVVTAPYVERLDIL
+88 IVVTAPFVERLDIL
-103 SGTSAVSGEML
+103 SGTSAISGEVL

-126 SSLPGVSAT
+126 TSLPGVSAT

-221 HVDALAG
+221 HIDALAG

-234 DYSGGASVDVPVTD
+234 DWSGGASIDLPITD

-264 RTGGYVLS
+264 RTGGYILS
-272 PSLRAEVLDFAADA
+272 PNLRAEVLDFAAEE
-286 TRAGNL
+286 TSEGNL
-292 TAATEAQAT
+292 DEAAEATEL
-301 ANQRGRIPNSAV
+301 ANQSGRIANSAV
-313 ETWTAAGGIAFIDDG
+313 TTWTAGGGIAFIEDG
-328 GNLGLSYSIYDTNYG
+328 GNLGVSYSIYDTNYG
-343 IPARPAI
+343 IPARPGATHAHAAAETTEE
-350 APVVAGEE
+350 APVT
-358 AVPVSIGL
+358 IGL
-366 RQYRLDFRGEVDLGE
+366 RQYRLDFRGAVNLGD

-403 DEIGTV
+403 DEIGTI
-409 FNSQGIEARAEFI
+409 FNSQGIEARAEFV
-422 QNDRG
+422 QNDRN

-440 DLEAIGAE
+440 DFEAIGAE

-455 ARQYG
+455 TRQYG
-460 LFTLQEFTFGN
+460 LFTLQEYTKGN

-476 ALRFDTAEL
+476 AVRFDTAEL
-485 RADTLGLSRSFN
+485 RADILGLTRSFN
-497 NFSGAVGLGY
+497 NVSAAFGLGY

-535 HIATQAFEV
+535 HIATQAYEI
-544 GDPDLKSERAWNGEL
+544 GDPNLKSERAWNGEL

-566 NAAFS
+566 GTAFS

-585 AETGAIEDDLPVFQY
+585 AETGNIKDDLPVFQY

-616 RVASFGDTNL
+616 RLASFGSSDL

-638 ISSGGGNVPRIPPL
+638 ISSGGGNAPRIPPL

-661 SASFDLRGEVEYSDD
+661 NARFDLRGEVEYSDD
-676 QTKTASFETPTDGF
+676 QTKTAIFETPTDGF
-690 TMVNASATW
+690 TLVNASATW

-708 ALIASANNIF
+708 ALIASVNNIF

-735 SGRDFRVTARLSF
+735 TGRDFRVTARLSF

>member
-1 MHHNIVSH
+1 MKTAPLLTISASVS
-9 SVPSQIRVLLY
+9 
-20 YYIAAK
+20 A
-26 RPHELSTIFQDK
+26 LSL
-38 AVLMKI
+38 AL
-44 LPFRIWSTSI
+44 
-54 ATVAIAIAAPA
+54 AAPA
-65 FAQQAPTAGTSTN
+65 YAQQSNSASTD
-78 AQTDDFHGTE
+78 ARIQSDDFHGPDD
-88 EIVVTAPYVERLDIL
+88 IVVTAPFVERLDIL
-103 SGTSAVSGEML
+103 SGTSAISGEVL

-126 SSLPGVSAT
+126 TSLPGVSAT

-221 HVDALAG
+221 HIDALAG

-234 DYSGGASVDVPVTD
+234 DWSGGASIDMPITD

-264 RTGGYVLS
+264 RTGGYILS
-272 PSLRAEVLDFAADA
+272 PNLRAEVLDFAAEE
-286 TRAGNL
+286 TSEGNL
-292 TAATEAQAT
+292 DEAAEATEL
-301 ANQRGRIPNSAV
+301 ANQSGRIANSAV
-313 ETWTAAGGIAFIDDG
+313 TTWTAGGGIAFIEDG
-328 GNLGLSYSIYDTNYG
+328 GNLGVSYSIYDTNYG
-343 IPARPAI
+343 IPARPGATHAHAAAETTEE
-350 APVVAGEE
+350 APVT
-358 AVPVSIGL
+358 IGL
-366 RQYRLDFRGEVDLGE
+366 RQYRLDFRGAVNLGD

-403 DEIGTV
+403 DEIGTI
-409 FNSQGIEARAEFI
+409 FNSQGIEARAEFV
-422 QNDRG
+422 QNDRN

-440 DLEAIGAE
+440 DFEAIGAE

-455 ARQYG
+455 TRQYG
-460 LFTLQEFTFGN
+460 LFTLQEYTKGN

-476 ALRFDTAEL
+476 AVRFDTAEL
-485 RADTLGLSRSFN
+485 RADILGLTRSFN
-497 NFSGAVGLGY
+497 NVSAAFGLGY

-535 HIATQAFEV
+535 HIATQAYEI
-544 GDPDLKSERAWNGEL
+544 GDPNLKSERAWNGEL

-566 NAAFS
+566 GTAFS

-585 AETGAIEDDLPVFQY
+585 AETGNIKDDLPVFQY

-616 RVASFGDTNL
+616 RLASFGSSDL

-638 ISSGGGNVPRIPPL
+638 ISSGGGNAPRIPPL

-661 SASFDLRGEVEYSDD
+661 NARFDLRGEVEYSDD
-676 QTKTASFETPTDGF
+676 QTKTAIFETPTDGF
-690 TMVNASATW
+690 TLVNASATW

-708 ALIASANNIF
+708 ALIASVNNIF

-735 SGRDFRVTARLSF
+735 TGRDFRVTARLSF

>member
-1 MHHNIVSH
+1 MKTAA
-9 SVPSQIRVLLY
+9 LLT
-20 YYIAAK
+20 ISAS
-26 RPHELSTIFQDK
+26 LS
-38 AVLMKI
+38 ALS
-44 LPFRIWSTSI
+44 LPL
-54 ATVAIAIAAPA
+54 AAPA
-65 FAQQAPTAGTSTN
+65 YAQQSDSASTE
-78 AQTDDFHGTE
+78 ASIQSDDFHGSDD
-88 EIVVTAPYVERLDIL
+88 IVVTAPFVERLDIL
-103 SGTSAVSGEML
+103 SGTSAISGEVL

-126 SSLPGVSAT
+126 TSLPGVSAT

-213 RSIPDEAI
+213 RSIPDEDI
-221 HVDALAG
+221 HIDALAG

-234 DYSGGASVDVPVTD
+234 DWSGGASIDMPITD

-272 PSLRAEVLDFAADA
+272 PNLRGEVLEFAAEE
-286 TRAGNL
+286 TSEGNL
-292 TAATEAQAT
+292 EEAAEARELAD
-301 ANQRGRIPNSAV
+301 QRGRIPNSAV
-313 ETWTAAGGIAFIDDG
+313 KSWTAGGGIAFIDDN
-328 GNLGLSYSIYDTNYG
+328 GNLGVSYSIYDTNYG
-343 IPARPAI
+343 IPARPGTSHAH
-350 APVVAGEE
+350 AAAETAEE
-358 AVPVSIGL
+358 AAVTIGL
-366 RQYRLDFRGEVDLGE
+366 RQYRLDFRGELNLGE

-403 DEIGTV
+403 DEVGTV
-409 FNSQGIEARAEFI
+409 FNSQGIEARAELV
-422 QNDRG
+422 QNDRN
-427 GWRGASGVQYQTR
+427 GWRGASGIQYQIR
-440 DLEAIGAE
+440 DFEAIGAE

-455 ARQYG
+455 TRQYG
-460 LFTLQEFTFGN
+460 LFTLQEYTKGN

-476 ALRFDTAEL
+476 AVRFDAAEL
-485 RADTLGLSRSFN
+485 RADTLGITRSFQN
-497 NFSGAVGLGY
+497 VSAALGVGY
-507 HIGDLKIGANISRTG
+507 NIGDLKIGANISRTG

-535 HIATQAFEV
+535 HIATQAFEI
-544 GDPDLKSERAWNGEL
+544 GDPDMKSERAWNGEL
-559 YARYETP
+559 YARYDTP
-566 NAAFS
+566 GTAFS

-585 AETGAIEDDLPVFQY
+585 ADTGDIEDDLPVFQY

-616 RVASFGDTNL
+616 RLASFGSSNL

-661 SASFDLRGEVEYSDD
+661 NASFDLRGEVEWSDD
-676 QTKTASFETPTDGF
+676 QTKTAAFETPTDGF
-690 TMVNASATW
+690 TLVNASATW
-699 RPFGRDRNI
+699 RPFGRGRNI

-718 DVTARRAASFT
+718 DLTARRAASFT

-735 SGRDFRVTARLSF
+735 TGRDFRVTARLSF

>member
-1 MHHNIVSH
+1 MKTAA
-9 SVPSQIRVLLY
+9 LLT
-20 YYIAAK
+20 ISAS
-26 RPHELSTIFQDK
+26 LS
-38 AVLMKI
+38 ALS
-44 LPFRIWSTSI
+44 L
-54 ATVAIAIAAPA
+54 ALAAPA
-65 FAQQAPTAGTSTN
+65 YAQQRETASTE
-78 AQTDDFHGTE
+78 ASIQSDDFHGSDD
-88 EIVVTAPYVERLDIL
+88 IIVTAPFVERLDIL
-103 SGTSAVSGEML
+103 SGTSAISGEVL
-114 AEKTRAQLGDIL
+114 AEKMRAQLGDML
-126 SSLPGVSAT
+126 TSLPGVSGT

-221 HVDALAG
+221 HIDALAG

-234 DYSGGASVDVPVTD
+234 DWSGGASIDMPITD

-272 PSLRAEVLDFAADA
+272 PNLRAEVLDFAAEE
-286 TRAGNL
+286 TSEGNL
-292 TAATEAQAT
+292 EEAAEARELAD
-301 ANQRGRIPNSAV
+301 QRGRIPNSAV
-313 ETWTAAGGIAFIDDG
+313 KSWTAGSGIAFIDDN
-328 GNLGLSYSIYDTNYG
+328 GNLGVSYSIYDTNYG
-343 IPARPAI
+343 IPARPGASH
-350 APVVAGEE
+350 AHAAAETAEE
-358 AVPVSIGL
+358 TAVTIGL
-366 RQYRLDFRGEVDLGE
+366 RQYRLDFRGELNLGD
-381 GLFDKLR
+381 GLLEKLR

-403 DEIGTV
+403 DEVGTV
-409 FNSQGIEARAEFI
+409 FNSQGIEARAELI

-440 DLEAIGAE
+440 DFEAIGAE

-455 ARQYG
+455 TRQYG
-460 LFTLQEFTFGN
+460 LFSLQEYTTGN

-476 ALRFDTAEL
+476 ALRFDNAEL
-485 RADTLGLSRSFN
+485 RADTLGLTRSFN
-497 NFSGAVGLGY
+497 NVSAAFGLGY

-535 HIATQAFEV
+535 HIATQAFEI

-559 YARYETP
+559 YARYDTP
-566 NAAFS
+566 GTAFS

-585 AETGAIEDDLPVFQY
+585 ADTGDIEDDLPVFQY

-616 RVASFGDTNL
+616 RLASFGSSNL

-638 ISSGGGNVPRIPPL
+638 ISSGGGNAPRIPPL

-661 SASFDLRGEVEYSDD
+661 NASFDLRGEVEWSDD
-676 QTKTASFETPTDGF
+676 QTKTAIFETPTDGF
-690 TMVNASATW
+690 TLVNASATW
-699 RPFGRDRNI
+699 RPFGRGRNI

-735 SGRDFRVTARLSF
+735 TGRDFRVTARLSL

>member
-1 MHHNIVSH
+1 MKIARFHVFAASMTALSVAL
-9 SVPSQIRVLLY
+9 SVPAYAQQTGTTDTT
-20 YYIAAK
+20 K
-26 RPHELSTIFQDK
+26 
-38 AVLMKI
+38 
-44 LPFRIWSTSI
+44 
-54 ATVAIAIAAPA
+54 AAP
-65 FAQQAPTAGTSTN
+65 
-78 AQTDDFHGTE
+78 QTDDFHGTE

-103 SGTSAVSGEML
+103 SGTSAVSGDLL

-180 TVERIE
+180 TIERIE

-213 RSIPDEAI
+213 RAVPKEAV
-221 HVDALAG
+221 HVDALGG

-234 DYSGGASVDVPVTD
+234 DWSGGASVDVPLTD
-248 RVIVHL
+248 RVVVHL

-264 RTGGYVLS
+264 RTGGYILS
-272 PSLRAEVLDFAADA
+272 PSLRAEVLDFAAEE
-286 TRAGNL
+286 TSEGNL
-292 TAATEAQAT
+292 DEAAEALELADQS
-301 ANQRGRIPNSAV
+301 GRIPNSAV
-313 ETWTAAGGIAFIDDG
+313 KSWTAAGGIAFIDDG
-328 GNLGLSYSIYDTNYG
+328 GNIGLSYSIYDTNYG
-343 IPARPAI
+343 IPARPGSGHAHADGGEEE
-350 APVVAGEE
+350 APVT
-358 AVPVSIGL
+358 IGM
-366 RQYRLDFRGEVDLGE
+366 RQYRFDVRGEVDLGD
-381 GLFDKLR
+381 GLFEKLR
-388 LRAGYADYT
+388 LRAGYANYS

-403 DEIGTV
+403 DEIGTI
-409 FNSQGIEARAEFI
+409 FNSKGIEARAEFI

-427 GWRGASGVQYQTR
+427 GWRGASGAQYQSR

-455 ARQYG
+455 TKQFG
-460 LFTLQEFTFGN
+460 LFTLQEFTAGN

-485 RADTLGLSRSFN
+485 RADILGINRSFN
-497 NFSGAVGLGY
+497 NVSAAFGVGY
-507 HIGDLKIGANISRTG
+507 HIGDLKIGANLSRTG

-544 GDPDLKSERAWNGEL
+544 GDPLLKSERAWNGEL
-559 YARYETP
+559 YARYDT
-566 NAAFS
+566 ADTAFNL
-571 ATLYTNRF
+571 TLYTNRF

-585 AETGAIEDDLPVFQY
+585 AETGAVEDALPVFQY

-605 KVWGVEFQASK
+605 KVWGVEFQGSQN
-616 RVASFGDTNL
+616 VARFGD
-626 SVDGVADYTRAK
+626 VDLKVDAVADYTRAK
-638 ISSGGGNVPRIPPL
+638 IAGGAGNVPRIPPL
-652 RLLGGVELT
+652 RVLGGVELNG
-661 SASFDLRGEVEYSDD
+661 ARLDLRGEVEWSDA
-676 QTKTASFETPTDGF
+676 QTKTAPFETATDGF
-690 TMVNASATW
+690 TLVNATATW
-699 RPFGRDRNI
+699 RPFGSDRNI

-718 DVTARRAASFT
+718 DVVARRSASFT

-735 SGRDFRVTARLSF
+735 SGRDFRLSARISF

>member
-1 MHHNIVSH
+1 MKIARFHVFAASMTALSVAL
-9 SVPSQIRVLLY
+9 SVPAYAQQTG
-20 YYIAAK
+20 
-26 RPHELSTIFQDK
+26 STG
-38 AVLMKI
+38 A
-44 LPFRIWSTSI
+44 S
-54 ATVAIAIAAPA
+54 AAAP
-65 FAQQAPTAGTSTN
+65 
-78 AQTDDFHGTE
+78 QTDDFHGTE

-103 SGTSAVSGEML
+103 SGTSAVSGDLL

-213 RSIPDEAI
+213 RAVPKEAVHI
-221 HVDALAG
+221 DALAG

-234 DYSGGASVDVPVTD
+234 DWSGGASVDVPVTD
-248 RVIVHL
+248 RVVVHL

-264 RTGGYVLS
+264 RTGGYILA
-272 PSLRAEVLDFAADA
+272 PSLRAEVLDFAAEEA
-286 TRAGNL
+286 SEGNL
-292 TAATEAQAT
+292 DEAAEALELAGQS
-301 ANQRGRIPNSAV
+301 GRIPNSAV
-313 ETWTAAGGIAFIDDG
+313 KSWTAAGGIAFIDDG
-328 GNLGLSYSIYDTNYG
+328 GNMGLSYSIYDTNYG
-343 IPARPAI
+343 IPARPGSGHAH
-350 APVVAGEE
+350 ADGGAEE
-358 AVPVSIGL
+358 VPVTIGM
-366 RQYRLDFRGEVDLGE
+366 RQYRFDVRGELDLGDGVFE
-381 GLFDKLR
+381 KLR
-388 LRAGYADYT
+388 LRAGYANYS

-403 DEIGTV
+403 DEIGTI
-409 FNSQGIEARAEFI
+409 FNSKGIEARAEFI

-427 GWRGASGVQYQTR
+427 GWRGASGAQYQSR
-440 DLEAIGAE
+440 NLDAIGAE

-455 ARQYG
+455 SRQFG
-460 LFTLQEFTFGN
+460 LFTLQEFTAGN

-485 RADTLGLSRSFN
+485 RADILGINRSFN
-497 NFSGAVGLGY
+497 NASAAFGVGY
-507 HIGDLKIGANISRTG
+507 HIGDLKVGANLSRTG

-544 GDPDLKSERAWNGEL
+544 GDPLLKSERAWNGEL
-559 YARYETP
+559 YARYDT
-566 NAAFS
+566 ADTAFNL
-571 ATLYTNRF
+571 TLYTNRF

-585 AETGAIEDDLPVFQY
+585 AETGAVEDALPVFQY
-600 FQNDA
+600 FQSDA
-605 KVWGVEFQASK
+605 KVWGVEFQGSQN
-616 RVASFGDTNL
+616 VARFGD
-626 SVDGVADYTRAK
+626 VDLKVDAVADYTRAK
-638 ISSGGGNVPRIPPL
+638 ISGGAGNVPRIPPL
-652 RLLGGVELT
+652 RILGGVELNGT
-661 SASFDLRGEVEYSDD
+661 RLDLRGEVEWSDA
-676 QTKTASFETPTDGF
+676 QTKTAPFETATDGF
-690 TMVNASATW
+690 TLVNATATW
-699 RPFGRDRNI
+699 RPFGSDRNI

-718 DVTARRAASFT
+718 DVVARRSASFT

-735 SGRDFRVTARLSF
+735 SGRDFRLSARISF

>member
-1 MHHNIVSH
+1 MKTAPLLAISASVS
-9 SVPSQIRVLLY
+9 
-20 YYIAAK
+20 A
-26 RPHELSTIFQDK
+26 LSL
-38 AVLMKI
+38 AL
-44 LPFRIWSTSI
+44 
-54 ATVAIAIAAPA
+54 AAPA
-65 FAQQAPTAGTSTN
+65 YAQQSNSASTE
-78 AQTDDFHGTE
+78 ARIQSDDFHGSDD
-88 EIVVTAPYVERLDIL
+88 IVVTAPFVERLDIL
-103 SGTSAVSGEML
+103 SGTSAISGEVL

-126 SSLPGVSAT
+126 TSLPGVSAT

-198 QAVGGAVNALDKRIP
+198 QADGGAVNALDKRIP

-221 HVDALAG
+221 HIDALAG
-228 YGSAAR
+228 YGSAAG
-234 DYSGGASVDVPVTD
+234 DWSGGASIDMPITD

-272 PSLRAEVLDFAADA
+272 PNLRAEVLDFAAEE
-286 TRAGNL
+286 TSEGNL
-292 TAATEAQAT
+292 EEAAEATEL
-301 ANQRGRIPNSAV
+301 ANQRGRIANSAV
-313 ETWTAAGGIAFIDDG
+313 TTWTAGGGIAFIDDG

-343 IPARPAI
+343 IPARPGASH
-350 APVVAGEE
+350 AHAGEE
-358 AVPVSIGL
+358 TTEEAPVTIGL
-366 RQYRLDFRGEVDLGE
+366 RQYRLDFRGEVNLGD
-381 GLFDKLR
+381 GLFEKLR

-403 DEIGTV
+403 DEIGTI
-409 FNSQGIEARAEFI
+409 FNSQGIEARAEFV
-422 QNDRG
+422 QNDRN

-440 DLEAIGAE
+440 DFEAIGAE

-455 ARQYG
+455 TRQYG
-460 LFTLQEFTFGN
+460 LFTLQEYTKGN

-476 ALRFDTAEL
+476 AVRFDTAEL
-485 RADTLGLSRSFN
+485 RADTLGLTRSFN
-497 NFSGAVGLGY
+497 NVSAALGLGY

-535 HIATQAFEV
+535 HIATQAFEI

-559 YARYETP
+559 YARYDTP
-566 NAAFS
+566 GTAFS

-585 AETGAIEDDLPVFQY
+585 AETGNIEDDLPVFQY

-616 RVASFGDTNL
+616 RLASFGSSNL

-638 ISSGGGNVPRIPPL
+638 ISSGGGNAPRIPPL

-661 SASFDLRGEVEYSDD
+661 NASFDLRGEVEWSND
-676 QTKTASFETPTDGF
+676 QTKTATFETPTDGF
-690 TMVNASATW
+690 TLVNASATW

-735 SGRDFRVTARLSF
+735 TGRDFRVTARLSF

>member
-1 MHHNIVSH
+1 MKTAPLLTISL
-9 SVPSQIRVLLY
+9 SVT
-20 YYIAAK
+20 A
-26 RPHELSTIFQDK
+26 LSL
-38 AVLMKI
+38 AL
-44 LPFRIWSTSI
+44 
-54 ATVAIAIAAPA
+54 AAPA
-65 FAQQAPTAGTSTN
+65 YAQQGNSASTE
-78 AQTDDFHGTE
+78 ARIQSDDFHGPDD
-88 EIVVTAPYVERLDIL
+88 IVVTAPFVERLDIL
-103 SGTSAVSGEML
+103 SGTSAISGEVL

-126 SSLPGVSAT
+126 TGLPGVSAT

-221 HVDALAG
+221 HIDALAG

-234 DYSGGASVDVPVTD
+234 DWSGGASIDMPITD

-264 RTGGYVLS
+264 RIGGYVLS
-272 PSLRAEVLDFAADA
+272 PNLRAEVLDFAAEEA
-286 TRAGNL
+286 SEGNL
-292 TAATEAQAT
+292 DEAAEATEL
-301 ANQRGRIPNSAV
+301 ANQSGRIANSAV
-313 ETWTAAGGIAFIDDG
+313 TTWTAGAGIAFIDDG
-328 GNLGLSYSIYDTNYG
+328 GNLGVSYSIYDTNYG
-343 IPARPAI
+343 IPARPGASHAHAAAETAEE
-350 APVVAGEE
+350 APVT
-358 AVPVSIGL
+358 IGL
-366 RQYRLDFRGEVDLGE
+366 RQYRLDFRGEVNLGD

-409 FNSQGIEARAEFI
+409 FNSQGIEARAEFV
-422 QNDRG
+422 QNDRN

-440 DLEAIGAE
+440 DFEAIGAE

-455 ARQYG
+455 TRQYG
-460 LFTLQEFTFGN
+460 LFTLQEYTKGN
-471 LDAEV
+471 LDVEV
-476 ALRFDTAEL
+476 AVRFDTAEL
-485 RADTLGLSRSFN
+485 SANILGLTRSFN
-497 NFSGAVGLGY
+497 NVSAAFGLGY

-535 HIATQAFEV
+535 HIATQAFEI
-544 GDPDLKSERAWNGEL
+544 GDPNLKSERAWNGEL
-559 YARYETP
+559 YARYDTP
-566 NAAFS
+566 GTAFS

-585 AETGAIEDDLPVFQY
+585 AETGNIEDDLPIFQY

-616 RVASFGDTNL
+616 RLASFGSSDL

-638 ISSGGGNVPRIPPL
+638 ISSGGGNAPRIPPL

-661 SASFDLRGEVEYSDD
+661 NASFDLRGEVEYSDD
-676 QTKTASFETPTDGF
+676 QTKTATFETPTDGF
-690 TMVNASATW
+690 TLVNASATW

-708 ALIASANNIF
+708 ALIASVNNIF

-735 SGRDFRVTARLSF
+735 TGRDFRVTARLSF

>member
-1 MHHNIVSH
+1 MKTAA
-9 SVPSQIRVLLY
+9 LLT
-20 YYIAAK
+20 ISAS
-26 RPHELSTIFQDK
+26 LSTLSL
-38 AVLMKI
+38 AL
-44 LPFRIWSTSI
+44 
-54 ATVAIAIAAPA
+54 AAPA
-65 FAQQAPTAGTSTN
+65 YAQQRETASTE
-78 AQTDDFHGTE
+78 ASIQSDDFHGSDD
-88 EIVVTAPYVERLDIL
+88 IIVTAPFVERLDIL
-103 SGTSAVSGEML
+103 SGTSAISGEVL

-126 SSLPGVSAT
+126 TSLPGVSAT

-146 RGYQGNRVAVL
+146 RGYQGSRVAVL

-213 RSIPDEAI
+213 RSIPDEDI
-221 HVDALAG
+221 HIDALAG
-228 YGSAAR
+228 YGGAAR
-234 DYSGGASVDVPVTD
+234 DWSGGASIDMPITD

-272 PSLRAEVLDFAADA
+272 PNLRAEVLDFAAEE
-286 TRAGNL
+286 TSEGNL
-292 TAATEAQAT
+292 EEAAEARELAD
-301 ANQRGRIPNSAV
+301 QRGRIPNSAV
-313 ETWTAAGGIAFIDDG
+313 KSWTAGGGIAFIDDN
-328 GNLGLSYSIYDTNYG
+328 GNLGVSYSIYDTNYG
-343 IPARPAI
+343 IPARPGASH
-350 APVVAGEE
+350 AHAAAETAEE
-358 AVPVSIGL
+358 AAVTIGL
-366 RQYRLDFRGEVDLGE
+366 RQYRLDFRGELNLGE
-381 GLFDKLR
+381 GLLEKLR

-403 DEIGTV
+403 DEVGTV
-409 FNSQGIEARAEFI
+409 FNSQGIEARAELV
-422 QNDRG
+422 QNDLG

-440 DLEAIGAE
+440 DFEALGAE

-455 ARQYG
+455 TRQYG
-460 LFTLQEFTFGN
+460 LFTLQEYTKGN

-476 ALRFDTAEL
+476 AVRFDAAEL
-485 RADTLGLSRSFN
+485 RADTLGLTRSFN
-497 NFSGAVGLGY
+497 NVSAAFGLGY
-507 HIGDLKIGANISRTG
+507 NIGDLKIGANISRTG
-522 RAPAVEELFSNGP
+522 RAPAVEELLSNGP
-535 HIATQAFEV
+535 HIATQAFEI

-559 YARYETP
+559 YARYDTP
-566 NAAFS
+566 GTAFS

-585 AETGAIEDDLPVFQY
+585 ADTGDIEDDLPVFQY

-616 RVASFGDTNL
+616 RLASFGSSNL

-661 SASFDLRGEVEYSDD
+661 NASFDLRGEVEWSDA
-676 QTKTASFETPTDGF
+676 QTKTAAFETPTDGF
-690 TMVNASATW
+690 TLVNASATW
-699 RPFGRDRNI
+699 RPFGRGRNI

-735 SGRDFRVTARLSF
+735 TGRDFRVTARLSF

>member
-1 MHHNIVSH
+1 MKIARFHVFAASMTALSVAL
-9 SVPSQIRVLLY
+9 SVPAY
-20 YYIAAK
+20 
-26 RPHELSTIFQDK
+26 
-38 AVLMKI
+38 
-44 LPFRIWSTSI
+44 
-54 ATVAIAIAAPA
+54 
-65 FAQQAPTAGTSTN
+65 AQQTGSTG
-78 AQTDDFHGTE
+78 ASAAASQTDDFHSTE

-103 SGTSAVSGEML
+103 SGTSAVSGDLL

-213 RSIPDEAI
+213 RAVPKEAV

-234 DYSGGASVDVPVTD
+234 DWSGGASVDVPVTD
-248 RVIVHL
+248 RVVVHL

-264 RTGGYVLS
+264 RTGGYILS
-272 PSLRAEVLDFAADA
+272 PSLRAEVLEFAAEE
-286 TRAGNL
+286 TSEGNL
-292 TAATEAQAT
+292 DEAAEALELAGQS
-301 ANQRGRIPNSAV
+301 GRIPNSAV
-313 ETWTAAGGIAFIDDG
+313 KSWTAAGGIAFIDDG
-328 GNLGLSYSIYDTNYG
+328 GNIGLSYSIYDTNYG
-343 IPARPAI
+343 IPARPGSGHAHADGGEEE
-350 APVVAGEE
+350 APVT
-358 AVPVSIGL
+358 IGM
-366 RQYRLDFRGEVDLGE
+366 RQYRFDFRGELDLGD
-381 GLFDKLR
+381 GLFEKLR
-388 LRAGYADYT
+388 LRAGYANYS

-403 DEIGTV
+403 DEIGTI
-409 FNSQGIEARAEFI
+409 FNSKGIEARAEFI

-427 GWRGASGVQYQTR
+427 GWRGASGAQYQSR

-455 ARQYG
+455 TKQFG
-460 LFTLQEFTFGN
+460 LFTLQEFTAGN

-476 ALRFDTAEL
+476 ALRFDTAQL
-485 RADTLGLSRSFN
+485 RADILGINRSFN
-497 NFSGAVGLGY
+497 NVSAAFGVGY
-507 HIGDLKIGANISRTG
+507 HIGDLKIGANLSRTG

-544 GDPDLKSERAWNGEL
+544 GDPLLKSERAWNGEL
-559 YARYETP
+559 YARYDTP
-566 NAAFS
+566 GTAFNL
-571 ATLYTNRF
+571 TLYTNRF

-585 AETGAIEDDLPVFQY
+585 AETGNVEDALPVFQY

-605 KVWGVEFQASK
+605 KVWGVEFQGSQK
-616 RVASFGDTNL
+616 VASFGD
-626 SVDGVADYTRAK
+626 VDLKVDAVADYTRAK
-638 ISSGGGNVPRIPPL
+638 ISGGAGNIPRIPPL
-652 RLLGGVELT
+652 RVLGGVELNG
-661 SASFDLRGEVEYSDD
+661 ARLDLRGEVEWSDA
-676 QTKTASFETPTDGF
+676 QTKTAPFETATDGF
-690 TMVNASATW
+690 TLVNATATW
-699 RPFGRDRNI
+699 RPFGSDRNI

-718 DVTARRAASFT
+718 DVVARRSASFT

-735 SGRDFRVTARLSF
+735 SGRDFRLSARISF

>member
-1 MHHNIVSH
+1 MKTAA
-9 SVPSQIRVLLY
+9 LLT
-20 YYIAAK
+20 ISAS
-26 RPHELSTIFQDK
+26 LS
-38 AVLMKI
+38 ALS
-44 LPFRIWSTSI
+44 L
-54 ATVAIAIAAPA
+54 ALAAPA
-65 FAQQAPTAGTSTN
+65 YAQQRETASTE
-78 AQTDDFHGTE
+78 ASIQSDDFHGSDD
-88 EIVVTAPYVERLDIL
+88 IVVTAPFVERLDIL
-103 SGTSAVSGEML
+103 SGTSAISGEVL

-126 SSLPGVSAT
+126 TSLPGVSAT

-146 RGYQGNRVAVL
+146 RGYQGSRVAVL

-213 RSIPDEAI
+213 RSIPDEDI
-221 HVDALAG
+221 HIDALAG

-234 DYSGGASVDVPVTD
+234 DWSGGASIDMPITD

-272 PSLRAEVLDFAADA
+272 PNLRAEVLDFAAEE
-286 TRAGNL
+286 TSEGNL
-292 TAATEAQAT
+292 EEAAEARELAD
-301 ANQRGRIPNSAV
+301 QRGRIPNSAV
-313 ETWTAAGGIAFIDDG
+313 KSWTAGGGIAFIDDN
-328 GNLGLSYSIYDTNYG
+328 GNLGVSYSIYDTNYG
-343 IPARPAI
+343 IPARPGASH
-350 APVVAGEE
+350 AHAAAETAEE
-358 AVPVSIGL
+358 AAVTIGL
-366 RQYRLDFRGEVDLGE
+366 RQYRLDFRGELNLGE
-381 GLFDKLR
+381 GLLEKLR

-403 DEIGTV
+403 DEVGTV
-409 FNSQGIEARAEFI
+409 FNSQGIEARAELV
-422 QNDRG
+422 QNDLG

-440 DLEAIGAE
+440 DFEALGAE

-455 ARQYG
+455 TRQYG
-460 LFTLQEFTFGN
+460 LFTLQEYTKGN

-476 ALRFDTAEL
+476 AVRFDAAEL
-485 RADTLGLSRSFN
+485 RADTLGLTRSFN
-497 NFSGAVGLGY
+497 NVSAAFGLGY
-507 HIGDLKIGANISRTG
+507 NIGDLKIGANISRTG
-522 RAPAVEELFSNGP
+522 RAPAVEELLSNGP
-535 HIATQAFEV
+535 HIATQAFEI

-559 YARYETP
+559 YARYDTP
-566 NAAFS
+566 GTAFS

-585 AETGAIEDDLPVFQY
+585 ADTGDIEDDLPVFQY

-616 RVASFGDTNL
+616 RLASFGSSNL

-661 SASFDLRGEVEYSDD
+661 NASFDLRGEVEWSDA
-676 QTKTASFETPTDGF
+676 QTKTAAFETPTDGF
-690 TMVNASATW
+690 TLVNASATW
-699 RPFGRDRNI
+699 RPFGRGRNI

-735 SGRDFRVTARLSF
+735 TGRDFRVTARLSF